1 MMKMAVI
8 LKSKMAAKREMTSK
22 FCKCFNFNLW
32 YHKHRYCHH
41 FEVILWFK
49 KMKYRP
55 KHAENGGHFKIQ
67 DGRHGD
73 KLKKWQQFDL
83 NSWVPSPSFKTK
95 KSNCSRTSHKY
106 QFRHI
111 SNQTIDSMWQHRL
124 ARPLHVPG
132 IQANRTPW
140 GPVDA
145 H

>member
-1 MMKMAVI
+1 MRYSPKYDENGGHFETQDDCQ
-8 LKSKMAAKREMTSK
+8 KRNDQYI
-22 FCKCFNFNLW
+22 CKCFNFNLW

-55 KHAENGGHFKIQ
+55 KHAENGGHFEIQ

-73 KLKKWQQFDL
+73 KFKKWQQFDL

-111 SNQTIDSMWQHRL
+111 SNQTTMCMFQLCL
-124 ARPLHVPG
+124 A
-132 IQANRTPW
+132 
-140 GPVDA
+140 
-145 H
+145 